1 MYEANLSR
9 FFRWKTSLAGG
20 FPTHLE
26 EKESVGI
33 LGCRCQ
39 ACLTEGDEYENTPQQ
54 QAPSRSLQD
63 LRKHQIRRS
72 PSWRLVPLTEVHGD
86 E

>member
-1 MYEANLSR
+1 MYEANLEVALLQMEDKFGRWASNASGGENVSR
-9 FFRWKTSLAGG
+9 DPWVSL
-20 FPTHLE
+20 PM
-26 EKESVGI
+26 
-33 LGCRCQ
+33 
-39 ACLTEGDEYENTPQQ
+39 TEGDEYENTPQQ
-54 QAPSRSLQD
+54 QAPSRSLEG